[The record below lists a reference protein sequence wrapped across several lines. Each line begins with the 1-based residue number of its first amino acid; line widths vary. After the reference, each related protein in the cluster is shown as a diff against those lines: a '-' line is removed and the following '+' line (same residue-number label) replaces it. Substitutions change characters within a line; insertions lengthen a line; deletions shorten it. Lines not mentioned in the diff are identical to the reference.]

1 MEVLGRFQYHVIG
14 GATGSGKGKL
24 LDCLRDQGGQVI
36 RNALAA
42 YSMFFS
48 YTLCTFGFS
57 CRTTQVCSPERC
69 TAHLLRRNSKRCQQS
84 LILKAFWL
92 LLIPQDY
99 ENVASVNMSPVRH
112 LGNDGSDVE
121 QVVDL
126 EVAADHRGSIL
137 GDHPTRLQPPQKM
150 FESKLLH
157 QMRNFSVDRPVF
169 IESESS
175 LVGRRQVPAAM
186 WKVNLPCQVQ
196 LCLTH
201 SILLLMQTSPA
212 RHAWT

>member
-1 MEVLGRFQYHVIG
+1 MAPDENPKKNDAFVI
-14 GATGSGKGKL
+14 
-24 LDCLRDQGGQVI
+24 
-36 RNALAA
+36 
-42 YSMFFS
+42 M
-48 YTLCTFGFS
+48 
-57 CRTTQVCSPERC
+57 
-69 TAHLLRRNSKRCQQS
+69 S
-84 LILKAFWL
+84 L
-92 LLIPQDY
+92 
-99 ENVASVNMSPVRH
+99 VRH
-112 LGNDGSDVE
+112 LGNDGSDVK

-186 WKVNLPCQVQ
+186 WKVKLALSDTTLPY
-196 LCLTH
+196 T
-201 SILLLMQTSPA
+201 
-212 RHAWT
+212 

>member
-1 MEVLGRFQYHVIG
+1 
-14 GATGSGKGKL
+14 
-24 LDCLRDQGGQVI
+24 
-36 RNALAA
+36 
-42 YSMFFS
+42 
-48 YTLCTFGFS
+48 
-57 CRTTQVCSPERC
+57 
-69 TAHLLRRNSKRCQQS
+69 
-84 LILKAFWL
+84 
-92 LLIPQDY
+92 
-99 ENVASVNMSPVRH
+99 MSPVRH
-112 LGNDGSDVE
+112 LGNDGSDVK

-186 WKVNLPCQVQ
+186 WKVKLALSDTILPCTWHRAAHANQP
-196 LCLTH
+196 C
-201 SILLLMQTSPA
+201 ILLITKNFAPTVVK
-212 RHAWT
+212 RF

>member
-1 MEVLGRFQYHVIG
+1 MKAAASFPFCEGNLCLCNQHIDHKKATSSPGHV
-14 GATGSGKGKL
+14 
-24 LDCLRDQGGQVI
+24 
-36 RNALAA
+36 
-42 YSMFFS
+42 
-48 YTLCTFGFS
+48 
-57 CRTTQVCSPERC
+57 
-69 TAHLLRRNSKRCQQS
+69 
-84 LILKAFWL
+84 
-92 LLIPQDY
+92 
-99 ENVASVNMSPVRH
+99 
-112 LGNDGSDVE
+112 

-186 WKVNLPCQVQ
+186 WKVPA
-196 LCLTH
+196 
-201 SILLLMQTSPA
+201 LLLFLAVIMNCVSSTNCVFRYCGPA
-212 RHAWT
+212 SIHGKA

>member
-1 MEVLGRFQYHVIG
+1 M
-14 GATGSGKGKL
+14 A
-24 LDCLRDQGGQVI
+24 
-36 RNALAA
+36 
-42 YSMFFS
+42 
-48 YTLCTFGFS
+48 
-57 CRTTQVCSPERC
+57 
-69 TAHLLRRNSKRCQQS
+69 
-84 LILKAFWL
+84 
-92 LLIPQDY
+92 
-99 ENVASVNMSPVRH
+99 
-112 LGNDGSDVE
+112 NDGSGVK

-186 WKVNLPCQVQ
+186 WKVNLPRQIQ

-201 SILLLMQTSPA
+201 SIMLLTANQPCSFLYLMVFLPA
-212 RHAWT
+212 TVYVCL

>member
-1 MEVLGRFQYHVIG
+1 M
-14 GATGSGKGKL
+14 
-24 LDCLRDQGGQVI
+24 
-36 RNALAA
+36 
-42 YSMFFS
+42 
-48 YTLCTFGFS
+48 
-57 CRTTQVCSPERC
+57 
-69 TAHLLRRNSKRCQQS
+69 AHLQELHQRLCK
-84 LILKAFWL
+84 
-92 LLIPQDY
+92 
-99 ENVASVNMSPVRH
+99 SVLSP
-112 LGNDGSDVE
+112 

-186 WKVNLPCQVQ
+186 WKVLTRPCQSHCCPEPPFKTVTV
-196 LCLTH
+196 LDSEH
-201 SILLLMQTSPA
+201 
-212 RHAWT
+212 

>member
-1 MEVLGRFQYHVIG
+1 M
-14 GATGSGKGKL
+14 
-24 LDCLRDQGGQVI
+24 
-36 RNALAA
+36 
-42 YSMFFS
+42 
-48 YTLCTFGFS
+48 
-57 CRTTQVCSPERC
+57 
-69 TAHLLRRNSKRCQQS
+69 
-84 LILKAFWL
+84 ILKAFWL

-186 WKVNLPCQVQ
+186 WKVN
-196 LCLTH
+196 
-201 SILLLMQTSPA
+201 
-212 RHAWT
+212 

>member
-1 MEVLGRFQYHVIG
+1 M
-14 GATGSGKGKL
+14 
-24 LDCLRDQGGQVI
+24 LD
-36 RNALAA
+36 A
-42 YSMFFS
+42 
-48 YTLCTFGFS
+48 
-57 CRTTQVCSPERC
+57 
-69 TAHLLRRNSKRCQQS
+69 
-84 LILKAFWL
+84 
-92 LLIPQDY
+92 
-99 ENVASVNMSPVRH
+99 
-112 LGNDGSDVE
+112 

-186 WKVNLPCQVQ
+186 WKVTPIC
-196 LCLTH
+196 
-201 SILLLMQTSPA
+201 
-212 RHAWT
+212 